1 MRNIYT
7 NFIPPGIHNSYRYAR
22 KSVAAL
28 YRVIITF
35 HVRSINFFIDLLN
48 SVDNLHSYERN
59 ITLEV
64 NSTDPTQ
71 YITRELNWYHNN
83 ELLSNASNVV
93 ITNGNKTL
101 TTVVDGDAGVYEVRY
116 DGLLLQ
122 PYDSVCEKMV
132 MDITR
137 HYPLLKP
144 ARFSVNMQLEGILC
158 N

>member
-1 MRNIYT
+1 MLCLLLECS
-7 NFIPPGIHNSYRYAR
+7 FPLSD
-22 KSVAAL
+22 AL
-28 YRVIITF
+28 YLDLFYSV
-35 HVRSINFFIDLLN
+35 DLLN
-48 SVDNLHSYERN
+48 SVDNPHSYEGN

-83 ELLSNASNVV
+83 ELASNVV

-122 PYDSVCEKMV
+122 PYDSVCEKMLLDV
-132 MDITR
+132 AR
-137 HYPLLKP
+137 HYPLFKP
-144 ARFSVNMQLEGILC
+144 TRFSEGM
-158 N
+158 

>member
-1 MRNIYT
+1 M
-7 NFIPPGIHNSYRYAR
+7 NS
-22 KSVAAL
+22 
-28 YRVIITF
+28 I
-35 HVRSINFFIDLLN
+35 
-48 SVDNLHSYERN
+48 DNLHSYEGN

-122 PYDSVCEKMV
+122 PYDSACEKMLLDV
-132 MDITR
+132 AR
-137 HYPLLKP
+137 HYPLFKP
-144 ARFSVNMQLEGILC
+144 TRFSADMQGKILAEKS
-158 N
+158 